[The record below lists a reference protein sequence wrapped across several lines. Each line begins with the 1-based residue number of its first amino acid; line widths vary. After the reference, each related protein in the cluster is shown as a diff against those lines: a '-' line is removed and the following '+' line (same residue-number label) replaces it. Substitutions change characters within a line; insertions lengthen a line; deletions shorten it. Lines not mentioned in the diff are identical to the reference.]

1 MSGKPSSGLGTS
13 SYFAGG
19 EKPSKV
25 CSGSG
30 AGAAAIA
37 GGGMGFGPVRSGR
50 PIWWYT
56 VSLVEALTCPGAPGS
71 GAESGAEA
79 ETSSAASG
87 ATVAVAVG
95 DSSLGVPEPEGLRFR
110 GVDSVEEALFWPYAG
125 GVVSISKCSEGEASG
140 SSASRTLFLLLLP
153 DNFVS
158 FGMFIKGG
166 CLAYR

>member
-25 CSGSG
+25 CLGSG

-50 PIWWYT
+50 PIWWYM
-56 VSLVEALTCPGAPGS
+56 VSLVEALTCPGAPG
-71 GAESGAEA
+71 SGAEA

-110 GVDSVEEALFWPYAG
+110 GVDSVEGALSWPYAG
-125 GVVSISKCSEGEASG
+125 GVVSISKRFEGEASG